1 MKFSKAILFTAVAA
15 IAADAIIPN
24 DYKAVSLTQ
33 LIAASQPTQPTM
45 PVQQE
50 HDHQPTGGEGSTT
63 IVIGSQTSGTNTTAT
78 TVKWL

>member
-1 MKFSKAILFTAVAA
+1 MKLSKVILFTAVAA

-24 DYKAVSLTQ
+24 DYKAVGLTQ
-33 LIAASQPTQPTM
+33 LIAASQPAQPAM

-50 HDHQPTGGEGSTT
+50 HDHQPTGGEGPTT
-63 IVIGSQTSGTNTTAT
+63 IVIGFQTSGTNTTAT